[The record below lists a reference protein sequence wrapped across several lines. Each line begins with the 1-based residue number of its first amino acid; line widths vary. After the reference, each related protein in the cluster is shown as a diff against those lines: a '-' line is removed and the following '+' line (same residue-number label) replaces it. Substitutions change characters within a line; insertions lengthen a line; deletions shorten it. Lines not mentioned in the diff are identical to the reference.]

1 MCGEWLMDKI
11 KKTIRYNS
19 LLQIYGNLLSKTQY
33 AFADAYFS
41 YDLSLSEIAEAHDV
55 SRSAVEDAIKKALK
69 KLDEYE
75 KELKVLEKNNQI
87 LALLEK
93 TKDAEG
99 EEKVKLL
106 EEVERIIYS
115 YGIWVINWTP
125 FWHI

>member
-1 MCGEWLMDKI
+1 MDKI

-19 LLQIYGNLLSKTQY
+19 LLHIYGSLLSKTQY
-33 AFADAYFS
+33 SFADAYFS
-41 YDLSLSEIAEAHDV
+41 YDLSLSEIAEAHNV

-75 KELKVLEKNNQI
+75 KELKVLERNNKI
-87 LALLEK
+87 LDLITKA
-93 TKDAEG
+93 KDAEG
-99 EEKVKLL
+99 SETIELL
-106 EEVERIIYS
+106 EEVERIIDS